1 MIISNGGDHVNV
13 SGRMQEG
20 FLSGDSPNG
29 VDRWNPLEEIVSAT
43 AIALS
48 WLRLTVVCLA
58 QSIMQE
64 EDKAGRFLESH
75 GYGNDPFG
83 AHANHSKAIVT
94 NATLEQDWAQ
104 QLSAFLIGAGP

>member
-1 MIISNGGDHVNV
+1 
-13 SGRMQEG
+13 
-20 FLSGDSPNG
+20 
-29 VDRWNPLEEIVSAT
+29 
-43 AIALS
+43 
-48 WLRLTVVCLA
+48 
-58 QSIMQE
+58 MQE